1 MVFRPDSSPGPPPAA
16 VEMPAPKQRTFRRRA
31 GAKEDAPATRHG
43 TQRRA
48 KWQQQKRVLDLL
60 SVIAEAGNALSER
73 RRALRKI
80 NQLITAEPEAQRI
93 FVTRCSEEPALEE
106 AIRELLPSTDTVQSI
121 DADMEPEPEPEPY
134 FEPEPEPEPNFEPEP
149 EPEPEPSFA
158 PRRQPLEPRRP
169 TSANA
174 SRSDTASKGVRRSG
188 SDLAAAARGARL
200 AALAPR
206 G

>member
-1 MVFRPDSSPGPPPAA
+1 M
-16 VEMPAPKQRTFRRRA
+16 
-31 GAKEDAPATRHG
+31 
-43 TQRRA
+43 
-48 KWQQQKRVLDLL
+48 
-60 SVIAEAGNALSER
+60 IAEAGNALSER

-134 FEPEPEPEPNFEPEP
+134 FEPEPEPEPEPNFEPEPEPEPHFEP